1 MYPTIKRTTQ
11 QSEENKFMRKRHFLI
26 LVAVMCL
33 VMPLFVFGAAGKPSV
48 RVTRVPKRKLGMA
61 VKAVG
66 EFSYNAKLNRWECDQ
81 CENAAGQSASD
92 KHPVIF
98 KPMMIGKQKVPA
110 YYNAGNMM
118 ADPCD
123 RTYYIITDKSYAIAI
138 SMDCSGSDER
148 LNQYVRSF
156 SLPKG
161 VHAIRAKEGAGWQ
174 VID

>member
-1 MYPTIKRTTQ
+1 
-11 QSEENKFMRKRHFLI
+11 MRKRHFVVLG
-26 LVAVMCL
+26 AVMC
-33 VMPLFVFGAAGKPSV
+33 FVVTVFVLGAEARSGV
-48 RVTRVPKRKLGMA
+48 RVKRVPKRTLGMA

-66 EFSYNAKLNRWECDQ
+66 EFAYNAKLNRWECVE
-81 CENAAGQSASD
+81 CENAAGQPVSD

-98 KPMMIGKQKVPA
+98 KPVMIGKQKVPA

-138 SMDCSGSDER
+138 SIDCSDSDELLAR
-148 LNQYVRSF
+148 YVRSF

>member
-1 MYPTIKRTTQ
+1 
-11 QSEENKFMRKRHFLI
+11 MRKRHFVI
-26 LVAVMCL
+26 LVALMC
-33 VMPLFVFGAAGKPSV
+33 FVTPFFALGASGKSRV
-48 RVTRVPKRKLGMA
+48 RVTHVPKRKLGMA

-66 EFSYNAKLNRWECDQ
+66 EFSYNARLNRWECVQ

-98 KPMMIGKQKVPA
+98 KPVMIGKRKVPA

-138 SMDCSGSDER
+138 STDCSGSDER
-148 LNQYVRSF
+148 LNRYLRSY
-156 SLPKG
+156 SLPAG

>member
-1 MYPTIKRTTQ
+1 
-11 QSEENKFMRKRHFLI
+11 MRKRLFVI
-26 LVAVMCL
+26 LVAVMCF
-33 VMPLFVFGAAGKPSV
+33 VMPLFVLGASGKPRV
-48 RVTRVPKRKLGMA
+48 RVTRLPKRKLGMA

-66 EFSYNAKLNRWECDQ
+66 DFSYNAKLNRWECVQ

-98 KPMMIGKQKVPA
+98 QPMMVGKQKVPA

-123 RTYYIITDKSYAIAI
+123 RTYFIITDQSYAIAI

-148 LNQYVRSF
+148 LNRFLRSY

-161 VHAIRAKEGAGWQ
+161 VHAIRAKEGVGWQ

>member
-1 MYPTIKRTTQ
+1 MKRPTQ
-11 QSEENKFMRKRHFLI
+11 QSQENKFMRKRHLVI
-26 LVAVMCL
+26 LVALMCF
-33 VMPLFVFGAAGKPSV
+33 VMPFFVLNAEARSGV
-48 RVTRVPKRKLGMA
+48 RVRRVPKRTLGMA

-66 EFSYNAKLNRWECDQ
+66 EFSYNAKLNRWECVQ

-98 KPMMIGKQKVPA
+98 KPVMIGKQKVPA

-138 SMDCSGSDER
+138 SIDCSDSDKR
-148 LNQYVRSF
+148 LDRYIRSF